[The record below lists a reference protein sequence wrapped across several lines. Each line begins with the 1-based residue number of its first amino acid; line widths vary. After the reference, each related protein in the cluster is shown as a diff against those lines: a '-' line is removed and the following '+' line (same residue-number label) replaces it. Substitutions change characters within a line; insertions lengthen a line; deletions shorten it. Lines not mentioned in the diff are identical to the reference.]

1 MISHTCQ
8 KYSREKLNKHSSN
21 NFRQQAIA
29 ARSIGLSESAI
40 NLNNIYDNNL
50 WHGACFSSTPN
61 DQIMPLKRII
71 SAIIGI
77 SLAFALLILGGWY
90 FSAAIAIVIYL
101 GLREYFQ
108 LVRAKGIAPAG
119 KTSMVLSLLLLAC
132 ATVTPQLT
140 DAMFPLTGALICFYL
155 LFQPKM
161 ATIADISTS
170 LLGLFYGGYL
180 PSYWVRLRLGYA
192 SFTPD
197 FTKGFSLSLNGFWP
211 QSWANPETFPTGLLV
226 TVLAFA
232 CIWAADIGAYI
243 MGKWLGRTRLSD
255 ISPKKTVEGSLWG
268 IGGSMLVALLGAWYL
283 HWPYWEFS
291 GALLGLLIGV
301 VSLLGDLTESMMKR
315 DAGVKDSGQLI
326 PGHGGILDRTDSYV
340 FTAPLVYYFV
350 ALLLPLLNTLV
361 F

>member
-1 MISHTCQ
+1 
-8 KYSREKLNKHSSN
+8 
-21 NFRQQAIA
+21 
-29 ARSIGLSESAI
+29 
-40 NLNNIYDNNL
+40 
-50 WHGACFSSTPN
+50 
-61 DQIMPLKRII
+61 MPTQRII
-71 SAIIGI
+71 SAVIGI
-77 SLAFALLILGGWY
+77 ALAFSLLILGGWY
-90 FSAAIAIVIYL
+90 FSAAIALVIYL

-108 LVRAKGIAPAG
+108 MVRAKGIAPAA
-119 KTSMVLSLLLLAC
+119 KTTMVLSLMLLLS
-132 ATVTPQLT
+132 ATVTPHLT
-140 DAMFPLTGALICFYL
+140 DAFFPLTGALICFYL

-180 PSYWVRLRLGYA
+180 PSYWVRLRLGDGA
-192 SFTPD
+192 VETMGLHLP
-197 FTKGFSLSLNGFWP
+197 LNGFWP
-211 QSWANPETFPTGLLV
+211 ESWAHPKDFPTGLLV
-226 TVLAFA
+226 TILAFA

-268 IGGSMLVALLGAWYL
+268 VGGSLLVGLLGAWYL
-283 HWPYWEFS
+283 QWPYWEIT
-291 GALLGLLIGV
+291 GALLGLLIGI

-350 ALLLPLLNTLV
+350 VLLLPVLNNL
-361 F
+361 